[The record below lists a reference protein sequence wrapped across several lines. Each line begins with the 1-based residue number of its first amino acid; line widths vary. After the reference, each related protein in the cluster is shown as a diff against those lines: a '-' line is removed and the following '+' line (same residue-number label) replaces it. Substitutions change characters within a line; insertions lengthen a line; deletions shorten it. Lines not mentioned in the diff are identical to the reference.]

1 MRSYLH
7 RALVAFGIAVVAG
20 LISLAC
26 TGPPAAV
33 KAADENAVT
42 AEQCIDDNSTD
53 GPVEPLEDALL
64 TAGVVEE
71 DLDEITLTQDM
82 CKEVVERTPGGSP
95 VERAAAVG
103 NLTQELGI
111 IENSMEDASEGDVD
125 GDGGVDTKDGEI
137 AASASFAASRAAR
150 RTITR
155 ASEEGL
161 RDGDAPTE
169 IDAQPAAYLAQQQSA
184 SVPAQ
189 ASSSPSTVS
198 PTAEPTFEP
207 TYEPTYEST
216 TPSATASAAASA
228 AASAPAGAGGAQQV
242 GGSVRD
248 EAVDDASR
256 AARRAGAG
264 QKAAAGGS
272 QCAATVK
279 LTDAALR
286 VTRGYVVFKGPAR
299 ELRWNDSDE
308 ARLVIAPKA
317 LSSIE
322 ELRREIGRAAGAG
335 KAEADCMHLGTQI
348 KPIMLSNDDG
358 LSIDWHD
365 VHEKEIRS
373 DTSVSWTWGIRA
385 SQSGVHYLIL
395 HIEQYVT
402 TEAAGEESRSF
413 EESPFDD
420 YIVRVHATRWQIFT
434 SFLGGNWQVFVPVFL
449 TLLTA
454 IVIPLVVFFWKR
466 RNRPRGPGGVSGRPP
481 SDDGWL

>member
-1 MRSYLH
+1 MRGTVRHVRSYLD
-7 RALVAFGIAVVAG
+7 RALVAFGLAVVAG

-26 TGPPAAV
+26 TGPPAAE
-33 KAADENAVT
+33 KAADESAVT
-42 AEQCIDDNSTD
+42 AEQCIDDKSTD

-64 TAGVVEE
+64 TAGVVEK

-125 GDGGVDTKDGEI
+125 GDGGVDAKDGEI
-137 AASASFAASRAAR
+137 AASASFAASQAAR

-189 ASSSPSTVS
+189 ASSSPSTVA
-198 PTAEPTFEP
+198 PTA
-207 TYEPTYEST
+207 EPTYEST
-216 TPSATASAAASA
+216 YESTTASAAASA
-228 AASAPAGAGGAQQV
+228 TASASAGAGGAQQV

-279 LTDAALR
+279 LTDASLR

-308 ARLVIAPKA
+308 ARLVVAPKA

-348 KPIMLSNDDG
+348 KPIMRSNDDG

-385 SQSGVHYLIL
+385 SQSGPHYLIL
-395 HIEQYVT
+395 NLEQYVI
-402 TEAAGEESRSF
+402 TEAAGEERRSF

-420 YIVRVHATRWQIFT
+420 YIVRVHATRWQILT

-454 IVIPLVVFFWKR
+454 IVIPLVVFFWRR
-466 RNRPRGPGGVSGRPP
+466 RNRPHGPGGVSGRPP
-481 SDDGWL
+481 PDDGWL

>member
-1 MRSYLH
+1 MRGTVQPVRSHLD
-7 RALVAFGIAVVAG
+7 RALVAFGLAVVAG

-26 TGPPAAV
+26 TGPPAAE
-33 KAADENAVT
+33 KDADENAVT
-42 AEQCIDDNSTD
+42 AEQCIDDKSTD

-64 TAGVVEE
+64 TAGVVEK
-71 DLDEITLTQDM
+71 DLEEITLTQDM
-82 CKEVVERTPGGSP
+82 CQEVVERTPGGSP

-125 GDGGVDTKDGEI
+125 GDGGVDTKDGKI

-150 RTITR
+150 RSITR

-169 IDAQPAAYLAQQQSA
+169 IDAQPAAYLAQQQST
-184 SVPAQ
+184 SVSAQ
-189 ASSSPSTVS
+189 ASSSPSSVA
-198 PTAEPTFEP
+198 PTA
-207 TYEPTYEST
+207 EPTYEST
-216 TPSATASAAASA
+216 YESTTAAAAASATAS
-228 AASAPAGAGGAQQV
+228 AGAGGAQQV
-242 GGSVRD
+242 GGSVRG

-286 VTRGYVVFKGPAR
+286 VTRGYVAFEGPAR

-308 ARLVIAPKA
+308 ARLVVAPKA
-317 LSSIE
+317 LSSIQ

-365 VHEKEIRS
+365 AHEKEIRS

-385 SQSGVHYLIL
+385 SQSGAHYLIL
-395 HIEQYVT
+395 HLEQYVS
-402 TEAAGEESRSF
+402 TEAAGEERRSF

-420 YIVRVHATRWQIFT
+420 YIVRVHATRWQIVT